1 MKAGILL
8 VMFTAVSLAT
18 RTVPGMRS
26 VDNKDLMRIILSKRT
41 IEKCKYSEQLG
52 NRKFIESLLI
62 TVVL

>member
-26 VDNKDLMRIILSKRT
+26 VDNKDLMRILSKRT
-41 IEKCKYSEQLG
+41 VEKCKYSEQLG